1 VNSEHDRPRC
11 PECGRFVSNAKAW
24 ANDDGLTSV
33 TGECKTHATVT
44 LGRSWWDYDL
54 WFTEEAS

>member
-1 VNSEHDRPRC
+1 MNSEHDRPRC
-11 PECGRFVSNAKAW
+11 PECGQFVGKATAI

-33 TGECKTHATVT
+33 TGTCRAHGLVT

-54 WFTEEAS
+54 WFAEDAS